1 MRQTRQKKTVHRK
14 NATGNVI
21 GRTGLCLPL
30 FICLFILCACV
41 ETQVK
46 PAHLRLTP
54 ESLAKRQL
62 QTRIF
67 DTDDEAAVLAAGTA
81 TLQDIGFLVDDSE
94 LQLGLIVASKERSA
108 IQPVEVTAQILLA
121 ILVAAAGQTADPVW
135 DETQIMR
142 VSLVVTPAPG
152 ELSGTAVRITFQRI
166 VYTNKGGVSR
176 SEPLGTPAIYQE
188 FFEKLSKALFL
199 EAQEI

>member
-1 MRQTRQKKTVHRK
+1 MGKKYYLSVCKTRRIIK
-14 NATGNVI
+14 
-21 GRTGLCLPL
+21 GLAVFSVAAIALL
-30 FICLFILCACV
+30 TLSACV

-67 DTDDEAAVLAAGTA
+67 DTDDESEVLAAAMA
-81 TLQDIGFLVDDSE
+81 TLQDIGFLVDESE
-94 LQLGLIVASKERSA
+94 VQLGLIVASKERSA
-108 IQPVEVTAQILLA
+108 IQPAEVTAQVMLA
-121 ILVAAAGQTADPVW
+121 ILIAFTGNAHDPVW

-142 VSLVVTPAPG
+142 VSLVVTPVMA
-152 ELSGTAVRITFQRI
+152 EQLGTAVRITFQRI
-166 VYTNKGGVSR
+166 VFTNKGGISK
-176 SEPLGTPAIYQE
+176 SEALGTPEIYRE
-188 FFEKLSKALFL
+188 FFDKLSKALFL

>member
-1 MRQTRQKKTVHRK
+1 MRQARQKKTVHRK
-14 NATGNVI
+14 NATGI
-21 GRTGLCLPL
+21 LTRRTARCLPV
-30 FICLFILCACV
+30 FICLLALCACV
-41 ETQVK
+41 EPQVK
-46 PAHLRLTP
+46 PTHLRLTS

-67 DTDDEAAVLAAGTA
+67 DTEDEAEVLAAGTA

-94 LQLGLIVASKERSA
+94 VQLGLIVASKERTA
-108 IQPVEVTAQILLA
+108 IQPAEVTAQILLT
-121 ILVAAAGQTADPVW
+121 ILIAAAGQSHDPVW

-152 ELSGTAVRITFQRI
+152 EQSGTAVRITFQRI
-166 VYTNKGGVSR
+166 VYTNKGGVSK
-176 SEPLGTPAIYQE
+176 SEPLGTAAIYQE
-188 FFEKLSKALFL
+188 FFQKLSKALFL